1 MFPFSISKVAKV
13 VLSMEADLPMTVNT
27 SRLIITDLTVLKLR
41 ENKNSNN
48 IANNAVIKSTSKKE
62 MMILGDFVLS
72 M

>member
-1 MFPFSISKVAKV
+1 MFPFSISKVARV
-13 VLSMEADLPMTVNT
+13 FPSMEADLPMTVNT
-27 SRLIITDLTVLKLR
+27 SQLIITDLTVLKLR

-62 MMILGDFVLS
+62 MMILGDFMLS

>member
-48 IANNAVIKSTSKKE
+48 IENNAVIKSTSKKE
-62 MMILGDFVLS
+62 MMILGDFMLS